1 MIRCSL
7 NHREGNYLMLR
18 MLLAILLAAPLS
30 AQAPP
35 AKAPAADTFTFGKK
49 IESYLRKIYAWGPS
63 FKLSVGPL
71 EPAPV
76 SGFYKVDVR
85 VSFSDESDTLTV
97 YVSRDARYLF
107 RADLDDIS
115 ADPFAAARSRI
126 RIASNPSKGP
136 ANAAVTV
143 VEFSDFQCPTCRQ
156 LHNILRE
163 VAPNYPQV
171 RFVFKDFP
179 LTQIHPWAMTA
190 AIAARCV
197 YQQSPDAFWRFH
209 DAIYDNQDSITVQN
223 ARSRML
229 DFAQQAGVNVEA
241 VRSCLSTPASAK
253 AVNDNFAEGQALK
266 VANTPT
272 LFINGRRLIG
282 ANRDLLLQYIQY
294 ELSQPPAPKP

>member
-1 MIRCSL
+1 
-7 NHREGNYLMLR
+7 MLR
-18 MLLAILLAAPLS
+18 ILLAILLAVPLS

-35 AKAPAADTFTFGKK
+35 AIAPAKSAAPAADTSAITKK
-49 IESYLRKIYAWGPS
+49 IESYLRKLFAWGPS

-71 EPAPV
+71 VPAPV
-76 SGFYKVDVR
+76 SGFYKVDIK
-85 VSFSDESDTLTV
+85 VSFGGESDTLTV

-107 RADLDDIS
+107 RAELDDMS
-115 ADPFAAARSRI
+115 ADPFAAARARLRI
-126 RIASNPSKGP
+126 TGNPSRGP

-197 YQQSPDAFWRFH
+197 YQQSPDTFWRVH
-209 DAIYDNQDSITVQN
+209 DAIYDAQDAITVQN
-223 ARSRML
+223 ARSRLL
-229 DFAQQAGVNVEA
+229 DFAQQAGVNPEA
-241 VRSCLSTPASAK
+241 VRSCMSTPAAAK

-272 LFINGRRLIG
+272 VFINGRRLIG
-282 ANRDLLLQYIQY
+282 TNRDLLLQYIQY
-294 ELSQPPAPKP
+294 ELSQAPAPNP